1 MRLIATSG
9 SQEAPQLRRAASF
22 PPHSFDLGA
31 SVLDQ
36 QITSPPSSG
45 SFPAGPA
52 QCDRHSKTASTC
64 SSWDGH
70 TVQDAELTLV
80 GRLLHQLLASGLSE
94 LTSVIVGMVL
104 PGILLQDQPTAKKA
118 VVKQGGL
125 GSKQS
130 SVVLTQSRLL

>member
-9 SQEAPQLRRAASF
+9 SQEAPQLIRAASF

-52 QCDRHSKTASTC
+52 QCDRHGETASTC
-64 SSWDGH
+64 SSRDGH

-80 GRLLHQLLASGLSE
+80 GLLLS
-94 LTSVIVGMVL
+94 
-104 PGILLQDQPTAKKA
+104 PTA
-118 VVKQGGL
+118 GL
-125 GSKQS
+125 RIVRTNKCHCGNGVAWDFTAGPTYSKES
-130 SVVLTQSRLL
+130 SCQAMWPAI